1 MNAQKGF
8 TLIELMIV
16 IAIIGILAAVA
27 LPMYQDYTGRAQ
39 AAEAPSLSDGV
50 KKEVAT
56 VYSENGTCPDN
67 SAAAVGAIGKAD
79 AITGKYVTSVTT
91 GGAAAANNAG
101 TGGCTVVAKFKNSG
115 VNSKIND
122 KQVTWTLAQT
132 PNKVE
137 WTCDKTTQGATTVTD
152 AGMLKAAGCI

>member
-16 IAIIGILAAVA
+16 IAIIGILAAIA

-67 SAAAVGAIGKAD
+67 STAAVGAIGKAAD
-79 AITGKYVTSVTT
+79 ITGKYVTSVTT
-91 GGAAAANNAG
+91 GGTAAANNAG
-101 TGGCTVVAKFKNSG
+101 TGGCTVTATFKSSG
-115 VNSKIND
+115 VNAKLTGKTVVWKLVQN
-122 KQVTWTLAQT
+122 A
-132 PNKVE
+132 NKSE
-137 WTCDKTTQGATTVTD
+137 WTCESTSTLTD
-152 AGMLKAAGCI
+152 AGMKKAAGCI